1 MNHPSIMVIM
11 ESLPN
16 RTECPEC
23 GDGIIIMWTGKNNR
37 YRCIDSVTKV
47 TGCKWEYPSQTGV

>member
-1 MNHPSIMVIM
+1 MIIM

-47 TGCKWEYPSQTGV
+47 TGCKWEYPTQTGV